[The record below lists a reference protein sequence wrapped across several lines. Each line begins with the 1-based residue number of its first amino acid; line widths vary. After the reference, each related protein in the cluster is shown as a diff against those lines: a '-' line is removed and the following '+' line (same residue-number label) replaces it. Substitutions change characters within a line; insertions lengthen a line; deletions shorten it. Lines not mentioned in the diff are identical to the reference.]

1 MEDIKGYKNVNKI
14 TKTEDM
20 WKEVTH
26 KFGSRWSN
34 CLGDIE
40 RKHVAI
46 KKPARVGSWYYN
58 YKGLN
63 SIALMAVADV
73 GYKINVYMFM

>member
-1 MEDIKGYKNVNKI
+1 MSLDILNSYWQNFIWKISKAIKNVNKI

-26 KFGSRWSN
+26 KFSQ
-34 CLGDIE
+34 
-40 RKHVAI
+40 
-46 KKPARVGSWYYN
+46 ARVGSWYYN